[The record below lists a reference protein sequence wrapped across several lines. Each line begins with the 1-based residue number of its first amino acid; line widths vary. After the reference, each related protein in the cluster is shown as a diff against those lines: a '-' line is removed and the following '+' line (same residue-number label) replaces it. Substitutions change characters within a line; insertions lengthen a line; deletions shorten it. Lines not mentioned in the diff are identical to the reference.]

1 MAINAATSV
10 YGLRGFKFF
19 AVQDVDVSH
28 QDPNDPTMVSA
39 QAQVVVIAGGNAGP
53 TNPSVPNG
61 ANIAEGSTTDAA
73 YTDTT
78 GAAAGSIISLLKGW
92 FRSAFAQAS
101 VRVASSAAAGN
112 PAVAKAAAGALR
124 AFWGQNGAAITYLQ
138 IYNKATAPV
147 IGTDVPILSY
157 PIPALA
163 AFNQSIPGNGLQF
176 AAGIAYAF
184 TTDAAGTAGAAAAAV
199 TSFNLFYN

>member
-1 MAINAATSV
+1 MAINAATLV
-10 YGLRGFKFF
+10 YALRGKKFI
-19 AVQDVDVSH
+19 AVQDVDINH
-28 QDPNDPTMVSA
+28 ADPNDPTNTVA
-39 QAQVVVIAGGNAGP
+39 QATVVVIAGGNAGP

-92 FRSAFAQAS
+92 FRSAFAQSS
-101 VRVASSAAAGN
+101 VRVASTVAAGN
-112 PAVAKAAAGALR
+112 PAFAKAAAGALR

-147 IGTDVPILSY
+147 IGTDTPVLTY
-157 PIPALA
+157 PIPANA
-163 AFNQSIPGNGLQF
+163 VFNQSIPGNGLQF

-184 TTDAAGTAGAAAAAV
+184 TTDAAATAGAAAAAV
-199 TSFNLFYN
+199 TAFNLFYN